1 VNTSTTTNT
10 TSSNSVGLSGR
21 RLIAAA
27 CFVASFYAAV
37 ASGADRGQVAAS
49 RATSDSGLVVHW
61 HGNTPHYHVA
71 ATQGSG
77 EAGGSTQ
84 AVANLARYE
93 SRGEL
98 RALVI
103 NVARA
108 SGAAASRESVL
119 RDYEG
124 SARWLNEASR
134 GQLNITVELFPRDVV
149 VPLETSVCAD
159 YIAYGSNAL
168 RQVNAEIST
177 NGYRLISFVLPLES
191 ARGERN
197 GEECPFGG
205 MGEVGG
211 RLTWNIA
218 RPWEYPRR
226 ETAICFIEWCKTVIH
241 EWGHNLGLW
250 HHNSLT
256 CTLESRPVTLAARAL
271 RDVSCTAQEYG
282 SPFSVMGLGG
292 GRLSNTE
299 RRRLGWLP
307 IGRQTTTS
315 DGIITLHRDGPTELA
330 WVRTDEGDIFSLEF
344 VKALQTN
351 VRWDS
356 TQSHN
361 GVQVNFFKSLSG
373 SSGDQFLLDMNPDT
387 SSFVDA
393 MLKGQQAWTDPSGS
407 VTVTVLSVT
416 DESAT
421 VHVRGVA
428 MFADPVPALK
438 TLVQPDLGV
447 VDLRWKQP
455 ASSFPVTHYEV
466 RVYEGAEQREVYLV
480 GIETLNTRLQ
490 IPAAMWNSDYWVSV
504 RAVTEVGVGGVGEMT
519 KIRWEQPNKPKD
531 PVNPDKPCKPRK
543 KCK

>member
-1 VNTSTTTNT
+1 MNVS
-10 TSSNSVGLSGR
+10 LHPQREYGR
-21 RLIAAA
+21 LAI
-27 CFVASFYAAV
+27 AV
-37 ASGADRGQVAAS
+37 AVSVLALYSALAVDADHSPAPSRGDDVS
-49 RATSDSGLVVHW
+49 NVTVHW

-77 EAGGSTQ
+77 EAGSSGQ
-84 AVANLARYE
+84 AVVNAARNE

-108 SGAAASRESVL
+108 SGAVASRESVL

-134 GQLNITVELFPRDVV
+134 GNLNITVDVFPRDVV
-149 VPLETSVCAD
+149 VPLETSACAD
-159 YIAYGSNAL
+159 YAAYGSSAL

-177 NGYRLISFVLPLES
+177 DGYRLISFVLPLES
-191 ARGERN
+191 ARGEKD
-197 GEECPFGG
+197 GEECSWQGLG
-205 MGEVGG
+205 QVGG

-218 RPWEYPRR
+218 QPWSHPRR
-226 ETAICFIEWCKTVIH
+226 ETAICFLEWCRTVIH

-250 HHNSLT
+250 HQNSLA
-256 CTLESRPVTLAARAL
+256 CTLESRPVTLAARSL
-271 RDVSCTAQEYG
+271 RDASCTAHEYG
-282 SPFSVMGLGG
+282 SPFSFMGLGG

-299 RRRLGWLP
+299 RRRIGWLP

-344 VKALQTN
+344 VEALQTN
-351 VRWDS
+351 GWWDS

-373 SSGDQFLLDMNPDT
+373 QDGNQFLLDMNPDT

-407 VTVTVLSVT
+407 VTITVLSVT

-428 MFADPVPALK
+428 MFADPVPALT

-455 ASSFPVTHYEV
+455 TSSFPVTHYEV

-480 GIETLNTRLQ
+480 GIETLKTRLQ
-490 IPAAMWNSDYWVSV
+490 IPTAVWNSDYWVSV

-519 KIRWEQPNKPKD
+519 KIRWEQPNQPNSPK
-531 PVNPDKPCKPRK
+531 NPAKPCKPRK
-543 KCK
+543 NCK

>member
-1 VNTSTTTNT
+1 MNTPQLPRRKYGRLAIAIAVPVLALYSALAVNADHSPAPGTGDDV
-10 TSSNSVGLSGR
+10 SNV
-21 RLIAAA
+21 
-27 CFVASFYAAV
+27 
-37 ASGADRGQVAAS
+37 
-49 RATSDSGLVVHW
+49 TVHW

-71 ATQGSG
+71 ATQDSAGAGSS
-77 EAGGSTQ
+77 AQ
-84 AVANLARYE
+84 AVASAARYE

-134 GQLNITVELFPRDVV
+134 GQLNITVEVFPRDVV
-149 VPLETSVCAD
+149 VPLTTSVCDAD
-159 YIAYGSNAL
+159 LAYGENAL
-168 RQVNAEIST
+168 GQVEAEMST
-177 NGYRLISFVLPLES
+177 ASYRFISFVLPNES
-191 ARGERN
+191 GES
-197 GEECPFGG
+197 CKWSG

-218 RPWEYPRR
+218 QPWAYPRR
-226 ETAICFIEWCKTVIH
+226 ETAICFVEWCRTVIH

-256 CTLESRPVTLAARAL
+256 CTLEGRPVTLAARTL
-271 RDVSCTAQEYG
+271 RDSSCPSQEYG
-282 SPFSVMGLGG
+282 SPFSVMGIG

-351 VRWDS
+351 RWWDS
-356 TQSHN
+356 AQSNN

-373 SSGDQFLLDMNPDT
+373 KNGNQFLLDMNPDT
-387 SSFVDA
+387 PSFVDA

-407 VTVTVLSVT
+407 VTITVLSVT

-428 MFADPVPALK
+428 MLADPVPAL
-438 TLVQPDLGV
+438 TTEVQSDLGV

-466 RVYEGAEQREVYLV
+466 RVFEGAEQREVYLV
-480 GIETLNTRLQ
+480 GVEKLKTRLQ

-519 KIRWEQPNKPKD
+519 KIRWEQPK
-531 PVNPDKPCKPRK
+531 KPCTGKKAGK